1 MNPIPKNENP
11 EITETLQKGYNN
23 VMLECRFNHVG
34 GIWVLKVFDPSE
46 FFNSFDYFSFK
57 NGNVRIAQKP
67 RAKNQSQGLL
77 VEKIVFDFIEECE
90 IPLMK
95 VDSDIDVEEDLP
107 FAGPSLN

>member
-1 MNPIPKNENP
+1 MK
-11 EITETLQKGYNN
+11 YN
-23 VMLECRFNHVG
+23 F
-34 GIWVLKVFDPSE
+34 
-46 FFNSFDYFSFK
+46 
-57 NGNVRIAQKP
+57 RIAQKP

-95 VDSDIDVEEDLP
+95 VDSDIDVEEDLQ